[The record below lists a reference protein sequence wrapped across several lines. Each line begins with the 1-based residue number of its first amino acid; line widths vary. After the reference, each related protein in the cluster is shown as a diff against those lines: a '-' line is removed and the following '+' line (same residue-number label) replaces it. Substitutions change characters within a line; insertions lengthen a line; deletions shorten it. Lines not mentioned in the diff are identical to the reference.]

1 MPHPLLRALARVRR
15 LHPVKLLLGGYL
27 SYMLVG
33 WALLSVPAAHAPDG
47 EGPVRAIDH
56 LFIATS
62 AMSTTGLATL
72 TVPTAYGFGGEL
84 VILLLIQ
91 AGGIGYMTFG
101 SFVVLAGR
109 RRMSHFRED
118 ITRTAFALPEGF
130 RPAAFVRD
138 VVAFTL
144 LVELAGAA
152 LLFWAFR
159 EAGVAERAAAGG
171 MGASWAGDAH
181 VAWQAVFHSV
191 SAFCTAGFSL
201 FPDSLEAYRG
211 NVWVNAIVSALSL
224 LGAIGFIVMSDLAG
238 NLVGR
243 RRRLSLTTKIIL
255 AVTFGVIL
263 GGAALLFFGDA
274 ALAGMP
280 GEQRLLVA
288 WFQSMTAATTVGF
301 NTFPVASL
309 GMPAVLVLFVVMVI
323 GASPSGTGGGLKSTS
338 VSAVAATLRC
348 TLRGRRSVSLF
359 GRTVP
364 PARLQMAFSA
374 LAFYALTLLLGGFLL
389 LVTETRPLAAEA
401 LGGEVYPFEDLL
413 FECASALGTVGLS
426 RGVTG
431 DLTDLGKLVVT
442 ALMFIGRLGP
452 LTFGLA
458 LFAGGGEAVPE
469 ALVEEDLA
477 I

>member
-1 MPHPLLRALARVRR
+1 MPQPLLRALARIRR
-15 LHPVKLLLGGYL
+15 FHPVKLLLVGYL
-27 SYMLVG
+27 SYVLVG
-33 WALLSVPAAHAPDG
+33 WAMLSMPFFH
-47 EGPVRAIDH
+47 GPEHVRAIDN

-62 AMSTTGLATL
+62 AMSTTGLATV
-72 TVPTAYGFGGEL
+72 TVPTAYGFWGEF
-84 VILLLIQ
+84 VILCLIQ

-118 ITRTAFALPEGF
+118 ITRTAFALPDGF
-130 RPAAFVRD
+130 RPAAFVRN
-138 VVAFTL
+138 VVLFTL
-144 LVELAGAA
+144 LVELVGAA

-171 MGASWAGDAH
+171 MGASWTGEAH
-181 VAWQAVFHSV
+181 VAWQAIFHSV

-201 FPDSLEAYRG
+201 FPDSLEAYPHHF
-211 NVWVNAIVSALSL
+211 WINAIVSVLSL
-224 LGAIGFIVMSDLAG
+224 SGAIGFIVMSDLAG
-238 NLVGR
+238 NLAGR
-243 RRRLSLTTKIIL
+243 RRRLTLTTKIIL
-255 AVTFGVIL
+255 TVTFLVIL
-263 GGAALLFFGDA
+263 GGAALLFLGDP
-274 ALAGMP
+274 ALAAMP
-280 GEQRLLVA
+280 GEERILVA

-301 NTFPVASL
+301 DTYPISSF
-309 GMPAVLVLFVVMVI
+309 GMPSVLVLYVLMVI

-338 VSAVAATLRC
+338 VSAIAATLRC
-348 TLRGRRSVSLF
+348 TLRGRESVALF
-359 GRTVP
+359 GRTIP

-389 LVTETRPLAAEA
+389 LVTETRPLAVEA
-401 LGGEVYPFEDLL
+401 LGGAIHPFEDLL

-442 ALMFIGRLGP
+442 GMMFIGRLGP

-458 LFAGGGEAVPE
+458 LFAGGDEAMPEAV
-469 ALVEEDLA
+469 VEEDLA